1 MNLLVRQ
8 YRLLGFS
15 LVVLGLAS
23 LYGCS
28 GGEGSPV
35 EDGAA
40 IDWDSPRMREIE
52 ARWRSLKDSHEN
64 HPRRETEDG
73 KQAYADYLD
82 SINRLFQ
89 THLSAGDLH
98 ELAVSSKMPSLS
110 GSGKEDFMNDRLLAF
125 MVKEFVHTGDHQSLV
140 EILSK
145 RCPIWI
151 DPAVTIENYL
161 AFRGWRIKNPML
173 VLGEAY
179 ARCQEPRT
187 RHTLATAIRRSFAG
201 FGIQGKCDE
210 EFVVNAMRWYEK
222 EKGHLVVNAKYT
234 RNETAPGGITSV
246 DSYETSP
253 ELFDNPPPFREPLFK
268 GRVVPPR
275 GPKNLGED
283 PDR

>member
-1 MNLLVRQ
+1 MNLIFRQ
-8 YRLLGFS
+8 HRALGFS
-15 LVVLGLAS
+15 LFVVGLTILS
-23 LYGCS
+23 GCS
-28 GGEGSPV
+28 GEEDGSV
-35 EDGAA
+35 NDGAA
-40 IDWDSPRMREIE
+40 IDWNSPRMREIE
-52 ARWRSLKDSHEN
+52 AEWRSLRDAHEN
-64 HPRRETEDG
+64 RPRREDEDG
-73 KQAYADYLD
+73 KQEYLNYLNFLD
-82 SINRLFQ
+82 LIFRA
-89 THLSAGDLH
+89 HLSARNLR
-98 ELAVSSKMPSLS
+98 ELAVSSKLPSLS
-110 GSGKEDFMNDRLLAF
+110 ASGEEDFMNEQLLAF
-125 MVKEFVHTGDHQSLV
+125 MVKEFVHTGDRQSLV
-140 EILSK
+140 NLLSK

-234 RNETAPGGITSV
+234 RNETAPGGIRSV